1 MTDIAYY
8 DIKKGLRSDRLSQL
22 KQLRKEQIYSLQKSI
37 KERGDGNSEILK
49 DLLRKNK
56 DIINKE
62 NDDIQKIISHFKYLI
77 TTTKDIT
84 KNTSHDLADLANE
97 IQILTTR
104 LP

>member
-49 DLLRKNK
+49 DLLLV
-56 DIINKE
+56 
-62 NDDIQKIISHFKYLI
+62 SY
-77 TTTKDIT
+77 TK
-84 KNTSHDLADLANE
+84 HLVM
-97 IQILTTR
+97 R
-104 LP
+104 LEFQ